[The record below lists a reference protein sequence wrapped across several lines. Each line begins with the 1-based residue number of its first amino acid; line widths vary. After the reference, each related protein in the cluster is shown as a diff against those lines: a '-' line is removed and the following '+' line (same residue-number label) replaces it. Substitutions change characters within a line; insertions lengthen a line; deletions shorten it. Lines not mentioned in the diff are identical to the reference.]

1 MWMPNQMYKIHFV
14 TIHFVTWKAASRNP
28 KISKWT
34 KVAYQL
40 YDVPSKL
47 TLYFTRSTSIFLQ
60 FQPYVKVY
68 SYHLLYNG
76 HDLVADIGGY
86 LGLFLGMSIFGFVES
101 IEKALL
107 RKKTSGGKKR
117 SLKRVSSSP
126 VSNGPQRNRRMS
138 LVRRETF
145 EEVEIDE

>member
-1 MWMPNQMYKIHFV
+1 M
-14 TIHFVTWKAASRNP
+14 
-28 KISKWT
+28 
-34 KVAYQL
+34 
-40 YDVPSKL
+40 
-47 TLYFTRSTSIFLQ
+47 
-60 FQPYVKVY
+60 Y

-107 RKKTSGGKKR
+107 KKKSSGGKKR